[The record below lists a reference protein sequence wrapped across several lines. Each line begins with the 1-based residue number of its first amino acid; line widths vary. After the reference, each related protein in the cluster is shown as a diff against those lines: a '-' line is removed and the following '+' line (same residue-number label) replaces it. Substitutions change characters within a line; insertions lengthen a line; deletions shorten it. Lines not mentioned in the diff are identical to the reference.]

1 MVCKYCQYPLIDLLE
16 RPAHENPEKIAAT
29 WLSELEAELLMG

>member
-1 MVCKYCQYPLIDLLE
+1 MVCGRRQDPLIDLLKH
-16 RPAHENPEKIAAT
+16 PAHENPEKIAAT